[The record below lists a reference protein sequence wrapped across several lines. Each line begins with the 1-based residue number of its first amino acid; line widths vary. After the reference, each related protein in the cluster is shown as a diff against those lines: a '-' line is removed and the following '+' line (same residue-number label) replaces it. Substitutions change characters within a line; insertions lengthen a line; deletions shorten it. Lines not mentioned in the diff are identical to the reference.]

1 MNTPS
6 GNKQHDAA
14 RSSAGR
20 APDGLWQPSR
30 PEETNLWKFREALA
44 DHVRRPL
51 DDYGELHAF
60 SVEEPAA
67 FWSFAW
73 DYCGVSA
80 SEKGAA
86 AVQPAE
92 ELWNWRFFPE
102 ARLNFADNLLRRR
115 DDSPALIFRSETAP
129 RRELSWKE
137 LTAAAAQVQ
146 AALDPLAGVNERV
159 AAWLPNLPETCM
171 LMLGAAAGGRVFSS
185 CSPDFGVKGLL
196 DRFGQI
202 RPKVLVGVDGYKYG
216 GKTFDCLGKLA
227 EARSRLSDLERL
239 VVFPYLNPDPDLSG
253 LPGAQTWEEFL
264 AEGASAGAEPNFVD
278 LPFDHPL
285 YVLYSS
291 GTTGAPKSIVHRAGG
306 LLLKHLVE
314 HRLGCDVR
322 PGDRAF
328 YFTTAGWMMWN
339 WLMSAL
345 ASEATL
351 VLYQGFPDPGALFD
365 MADEE
370 GITLFGTSAGFV
382 EALARQGAS
391 PRRTHRLDTL
401 KTITS
406 TGSPLSPKGFEYVY
420 EEVKADVHLASIS
433 GGTDLCG
440 CLVMGDPASAVYAG
454 EIQRPALGLSID
466 VYDEQGRSCAPG
478 QVGELVCTN
487 AFPSMPLGF
496 WGDEVIDE
504 GADAGGGG
512 TRSMGEGAGA
522 GAAGGPGE
530 AASGAASGEAVS
542 KYQKA
547 YFRRFPG
554 VWHQGDFAH
563 WSVNGGMVIL
573 GRSDATLNPG
583 GVRIGTAEIYRPLEG
598 IPEVREAIVIGQQWQ
613 EDTRIVLFVSL
624 ADGVDELDEELTG
637 KIRDRIRRESSP
649 RHVPAL
655 VLRVDDVPRTR
666 SGKLVE
672 MAVADVVAGRPIRNT
687 EAISNPEALEQYR
700 DRPELGA

>member
-6 GNKQHDAA
+6 GTRQ
-14 RSSAGR
+14 SSGFLWR
-20 APDGLWQPSR
+20 PDR
-30 PEETNLWKFREALA
+30 PEETNLWRFREALA
-44 DHVRRPL
+44 ENVRRPL
-51 DDYGELHAF
+51 TDYGDLHSF
-60 SVEEPAA
+60 SVEEPAD

-73 DYCGVSA
+73 DYCGVLASA
-80 SEKGAA
+80 KGGA
-86 AVQPAE
+86 AVQPAQD
-92 ELWNWRFFPE
+92 LWDWRFFPD
-102 ARLNFADNLLRRR
+102 ARLNFAANLLRRG
-115 DDSPALIFRSETAP
+115 DDTPALLFRSETAP
-129 RRELSWKE
+129 RREVSWRE
-137 LTAAAAQVQ
+137 LNGAVAQIQ
-146 AALDPLAGVNERV
+146 AALDPLAGAGERV

-171 LMLGAAAGGRVFSS
+171 LMLGSAAGGRVFSS

-202 RPKVLVGVDGYKYG
+202 KPKVLVGVDGYRYG
-216 GKTFDCLGKLA
+216 GKTFNCLDKLA
-227 EARSRLSDLERL
+227 EVRSRLDSLERL
-239 VVFPYLNPDPDLSG
+239 VVVPYLDANPDLSG
-253 LPGAQTWEEFL
+253 LPGAQMWEEFL
-264 AEGASAGAEPNFVD
+264 AEGAHAGAEPDFVD

-314 HRLGCDVR
+314 HRLGCNVR
-322 PGDRAF
+322 PADRVF

-351 VLYQGFPDPGALFD
+351 VLYQGFPDPKALFD
-365 MADEE
+365 MTDEE

-382 EALARQGAS
+382 EALVRQGAS
-391 PRRTHRLDTL
+391 PRKTHRLDTL
-401 KTITS
+401 RTITS
-406 TGSPLSPKGFEYVY
+406 TGSPLSPRGFEYVY
-420 EEVKADVHLASIS
+420 EEIKADLHLASIS

-440 CLVMGDPASAVYAG
+440 CLVMGDPTSAVYSG
-454 EIQRPALGLSID
+454 EIQRPALGMAID
-466 VYDEQGRSCAPG
+466 VYDDQGRSCAPG

-496 WGDEVIDE
+496 WGDEIRGE
-504 GADAGGGG
+504 GADAL
-512 TRSMGEGAGA
+512 
-522 GAAGGPGE
+522 AGGSPDASSSDDTPPGE
-530 AASGAASGEAVS
+530 TES

-554 VWHQGDFAH
+554 AWHQGDFAH

-598 IPEVREAIVIGQQWQ
+598 IEEVREALVIAQPWEG
-613 EDTRIVLFVSL
+613 DTRIVLFVAL
-624 ADGVDELDEELTG
+624 ADGVDELDEDLRV

-649 RHVPAL
+649 RHVPAV
-655 VLRVDDVPRTR
+655 VLQVDDVPRTR

-687 EAISNPEALEQYR
+687 EALSNPEALEQYR
-700 DRPELGA
+700 NRPELQT